1 MTSRQNANDLYIGKL
16 FFTVVVAFV
25 AVPALIIVR
34 NENIVRHASN
44 SKTVLVF
51 TNFKKKFS
59 KVALKVIKCDNH
71 VLPAAT
77 SERIQI

>member
-1 MTSRQNANDLYIGKL
+1 MTRSQNVNDLYIGKL
-16 FFTVVVAFV
+16 FFTVVVGFV
-25 AVPALIIVR
+25 AVPALIIMR

-51 TNFKKKFS
+51 TNLKNKFS
-59 KVALKVIKCDNH
+59 KVIKCDNR

-77 SERIQI
+77 NERFQI

>member
-1 MTSRQNANDLYIGKL
+1 MSRIKTANDFYIGKF
-16 FFTVVVAFV
+16 FFTVFVAFV
-25 AVPALIIVR
+25 AVPALIIIR

-51 TNFKKKFS
+51 TNLKKKFS

-71 VLPAAT
+71 VLPAT
-77 SERIQI
+77 TNERIQI